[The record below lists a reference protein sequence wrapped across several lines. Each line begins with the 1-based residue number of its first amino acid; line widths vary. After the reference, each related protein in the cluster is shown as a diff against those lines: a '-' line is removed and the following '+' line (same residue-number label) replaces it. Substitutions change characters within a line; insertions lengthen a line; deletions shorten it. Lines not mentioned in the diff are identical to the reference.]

1 MGNYAVMKCIIPS
14 FVADLVDVVSW
25 ENDDGNLF
33 TPGTF
38 GKNKCK
44 DIFDSELTL
53 KMLSLLTPKSQKKN
67 SNFFPKFIFLTS
79 IFFVHSCQPRL
90 LY

>member
-44 DIFDSELTL
+44 DVC
-53 KMLSLLTPKSQKKN
+53 
-67 SNFFPKFIFLTS
+67 TS
-79 IFFVHSCQPRL
+79 T
-90 LY
+90 